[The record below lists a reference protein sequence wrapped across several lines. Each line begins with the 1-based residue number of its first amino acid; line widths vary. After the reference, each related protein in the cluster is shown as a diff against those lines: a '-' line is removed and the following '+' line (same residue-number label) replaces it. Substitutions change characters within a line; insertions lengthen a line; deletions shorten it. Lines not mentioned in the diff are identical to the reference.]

1 MLSKKTIGQIVLIA
15 TFIFTFLFIFLRV
28 SVFGAIGSILII
40 VVGFLVS
47 IWLMR
52 SANNVGEAPEDL
64 DESEIAT
71 VKRLIQKSRGASD
84 FHARALNA
92 GFEEESNDPLMGV
105 TMEGHNCLFSFAVL
119 PSRGADKIWSLVF
132 KEPGEEAVSLVKEG
146 KIVF

>member
-1 MLSKKTIGQIVLIA
+1 MNI
-15 TFIFTFLFIFLRV
+15 TFLCCTHGRPYFLTECVESFRRQIIPRGV
-28 SVFGAIGSILII
+28 SAEMLILNDCPEQTLRCSTAGVRI
-40 VVGFLVS
+40 VDIPMVADVS
-47 IWLMR
+47 
-52 SANNVGEAPEDL
+52 D
-64 DESEIAT
+64 
-71 VKRLIQKSRGASD
+71 K
-84 FHARALNA
+84 LNA